1 MLTISKISHQHH
13 ETIVRNID
21 ALVPLADAVAVSTTA
36 ELRPRL
42 AEAHAFLAGSLMPH
56 MAAAETALYPAL
68 DSLLSDPMA
77 MEPMRREH
85 ATVRRLVAELG
96 MTIDRL
102 HDPLTVG
109 QRVTLRRTLF
119 RLFAIVR
126 THLGEED
133 LYLPA
138 LEHNISPE
146 AAATIAQAME
156 HATVSPL

>member
-1 MLTISKISHQHH
+1 MLTISKTSHQHH
-13 ETIVRNID
+13 ELIVSHID
-21 ALVPLADAVAVSTTA
+21 ALVPLADAIATEPTA
-36 ELRPRL
+36 AIRPRL
-42 AEAHAFLAGSLMPH
+42 EEAHSFLVDRLTPH

-68 DSLLSDPMA
+68 ETLLSDPMA

-85 ATVRRLVAELG
+85 ATVRRLIAELG
-96 MTIDRL
+96 QTIEHL
-102 HDPLTVG
+102 HDPITVG

-126 THLGEED
+126 THLGEEE

-138 LEHNISPE
+138 LEHSISPE

-156 HATVSPL
+156 HATVNPL